1 MISKRHPGWLGALL
15 YRVVLPLGVI
25 IGMLAG
31 ARAGLDCWIETA
43 PPLDTGVATSTLMLD
58 RDGRLLRAF
67 PVADGRWRLPVDLDA
82 VDPTYLA
89 MLIGYEDRR
98 FAAHPGVD
106 VLSLA
111 RAGWQLATGGRIR
124 SGGSTLTMQVARL
137 LQGSST
143 RDAGGKLR
151 QIRTAL
157 WLERRLDKRV
167 ILETYLTLA
176 PYGGNLEGVRAAT
189 LAWFGKE
196 PRRLTHA
203 ESALLVALPQSP
215 EMRRPD
221 RHPDAARQARDR
233 VLERARLDGVIAA
246 NEAAAARAERVPS
259 VRQDAP
265 ILAAHLTQRIR
276 SAQLAGTQPA
286 GTQLAGSEPEW
297 TQSGQVYRLT
307 LDAGLQA
314 RLERLANE
322 RVGAFGPRVSA
333 AILVAEHAGGE
344 VLASVGSAGLF
355 EDARQG
361 YVEMTRALRSPGS
374 TLKPLIY
381 GLAFED
387 GRAHPESLIEDRPSA
402 FGGYVPTNFDLDFQ
416 GTVTVRLALQRSL
429 NIPAVKLLD
438 AVGPARLVAR
448 MRRAGARPVLPDLTP
463 PGLAVGLGGVG
474 VSLTDLVHIYA
485 AIARGGQPVVLRET
499 LATDDGQWAL
509 DRGGTPTAAPVLEPR
524 AAWSVASI
532 LAGVPAPTHSAS
544 GAVAF
549 KTGTSYGYRDAWAIG
564 FDGRHVVGVWVG
576 RPDGAPVPGL
586 AGIDAAAPILFEV
599 FARLGPHTPL
609 PAAPPGVLH
618 ANSAELPPPLRR
630 VQDRHATALGGA
642 DAPQIAYPPDGARVD
657 LGLNQGRPVD
667 LALRVRQGVPPF
679 TWFVDDAPVV
689 REPYARTAHWTPA
702 GSGYVRI
709 AVVDARG
716 RSSRVSVFVE

>member
-1 MISKRHPGWLGALL
+1 MIGERHPGWPAALL
-15 YRVVLPLGVI
+15 WRVVLPLGVI
-25 IGMLAG
+25 IGILAG
-31 ARAGLDCWIETA
+31 ARAGLDWWIQAA
-43 PPLDTGVATSTLMLD
+43 PHPDIRVATSTLMLD
-58 RDGRLLRAF
+58 REGRLLRAF

-82 VDPTYLA
+82 VDPSYLA

-106 VLSLA
+106 VLSLG

-124 SGGSTLTMQVARL
+124 SGGSTLSMQTARL
-137 LQGSST
+137 LQGNST

-157 WLERRLDKRV
+157 WLERRLDKRA

-221 RHPDAARQARDR
+221 RHPDAARQARNR
-233 VLERARLDGVIAA
+233 VLERARLDGVIDVE
-246 NEAAAARAERVPS
+246 EAAAARAEPVPS
-259 VRQDAP
+259 IRQDAP
-265 ILAAHLTQRIR
+265 ILAAHLTERFR
-276 SAQLAGTQPA
+276 SAQPPGP
-286 GTQLAGSEPEW
+286 GSE
-297 TQSGQVYRLT
+297 QVQRLT

-344 VLASVGSAGLF
+344 VLASVGSAGVF

-361 YVEMTRALRSPGS
+361 YVDMTRALRSPGS

-429 NIPAVKLLD
+429 NIPAVQLLD

-448 MRRAGARPVLPDLTP
+448 MRRAGARPVLTDLTP

-499 LATDDGQWAL
+499 LAADDGQWAL
-509 DRGGTPTAAPVLEPR
+509 DRGGTPTAAPVLEAR

-532 LAGVPAPTHSAS
+532 LAGVPAPTHSVA

-564 FDGRHVVGVWVG
+564 FDGRHVAGVWVG

-609 PAAPPGVLH
+609 PAAPPGILH
-618 ANSAELPPPLRR
+618 ASSAELPPPLRR
-630 VQDRHATALGGA
+630 VQDPHSDALGGA
-642 DAPQIAYPPDGARVD
+642 DAPQIAYPPHGARVD
-657 LGLNQGRPVD
+657 LGLSQGRPAD

-716 RSSRVSVFVE
+716 RSAQVSVFVE